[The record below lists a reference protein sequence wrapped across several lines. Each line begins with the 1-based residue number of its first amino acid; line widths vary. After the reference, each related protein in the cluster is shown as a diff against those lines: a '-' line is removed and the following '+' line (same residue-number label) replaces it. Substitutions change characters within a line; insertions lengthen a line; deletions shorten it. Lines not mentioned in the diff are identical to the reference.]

1 MLAVTGITG
10 HTGRCFINE
19 LVKNRYAGQLRCL
32 VHTAGK
38 TRCITESGLN
48 AEVVEGTLDDEADI
62 RTLLS
67 GADTVLHI
75 ANIHY
80 SPEIVRIGKECG
92 VKRFILVHTTGIFSK
107 YKSAS
112 ESYIEVENII
122 IPLMEELNITILR
135 PTMIFGDICDY
146 NISKFIKLLDRLPI
160 VPVISGGR
168 SLIQPVNARDLA
180 RAFYQVLNTEQCKGK
195 AYNLSGERAVSI
207 RQLYNLIC
215 RGLGKRC
222 LIVSFPMWVC
232 VFAAKVLR
240 AVTFG
245 KLDLVEKVQRMGE
258 NRSYSHAPA
267 TADFGYSPE
276 PFEVGLKR
284 EIAEYIAAKR

>member
-19 LVKNRYAGQLRCL
+19 LVKNRYTGQLRCL
-32 VHTAGK
+32 VHTADKAG
-38 TRCITESGLN
+38 CITENGLK
-48 AEVVEGTLDDEADI
+48 AEIVDGTLDKEADI

-112 ESYIEVENII
+112 KSYIEVENII
-122 IPLMEELNITILR
+122 TPLMEELNITILR

-146 NISKFIKLLDRLPI
+146 NISKFIKLIDHLPI
-160 VPVISGGR
+160 VPVISGGN

-180 RAFYQVLNTEQCKGK
+180 RAFYQVLNTERCKGK
-195 AYNLSGERAVSI
+195 AYNLSGEQAVSI
-207 RQLYNLIC
+207 RQLYGLISNS
-215 RGLGKRC
+215 LGKKR
-222 LIVSFPMWVC
+222 LIVSFPMGLC
-232 VFAAKVLR
+232 AFAAQAIR

-245 KLDLVEKVQRMGE
+245 KVDLVEKVQRMGE
-258 NRSYSHAPA
+258 DRSYSHAPA
-267 TADFGYSPE
+267 TADFGYTPE

-284 EIAEYIAAKR
+284 EVAEYIAAKQ

>member
-32 VHTAGK
+32 VHTASKAG
-38 TRCITESGLN
+38 CITESGLH
-48 AEVVEGTLDDEADI
+48 AEIVEGTLDEEADI

-80 SPEIVRIGKECG
+80 SPEIVRIGQECG

-112 ESYIEVENII
+112 KAYIEVENTIT
-122 IPLMEELNITILR
+122 PQMEELNITILR

-146 NISKFIKLLDRLPI
+146 NISKFIKLLDRFPI

-195 AYNLSGERAVSI
+195 AYNLSGEQAVSI
-207 RQLYNLIC
+207 RQLYGLISSS
-215 RGLGKRC
+215 LGKRR
-222 LIVSFPMWVC
+222 LIVSFPMGLC
-232 VFAAKVLR
+232 VFAAQAIR
-240 AVTFG
+240 AVTLG
-245 KLDLVEKVQRMGE
+245 KVDLVEKVQRMGE
-258 NRSYSHAPA
+258 DRSYSHAPA
-267 TADFGYSPE
+267 TADFGYTPE

-284 EIAEYIAAKR
+284 EVAEYIAAKQ